1 MTEQVPENFANFGA
15 RSVALVIDF
24 VLLAAIQVLLYVLP
38 ASQFNLEILDIDPL
52 SILTLFSSYLIISF
66 AGFGFLHLVYFTVFH
81 AWTGQT
87 IGKMIMGIK
96 VVAEDRKLISPAVS
110 FLRWTGYTVSFL
122 PLAAGFLWAAVDREH
137 CTWHD
142 RLAQTRVVT
151 AEMT

>member
-1 MTEQVPENFANFGA
+1 M
-15 RSVALVIDF
+15 ALAIDF
-24 VLLAAIQVLLYVLP
+24 ALLTAVQVLLFLLP
-38 ASQFNLEILDIDPL
+38 VGRFNVAAMDFELL
-52 SILTLFSSYLIISF
+52 SILAAFSSYLMVSF
-66 AGFGFLHLVYFTVFH
+66 AGFIFLHLVYFTIFH

-87 IGKMIMGIK
+87 IGKMVMGIK
-96 VVAEDRKLISPAVS
+96 VVAENRQSISPAVS
-110 FLRWTGYTVSFL
+110 FLRWTGCILSFL